1 MKGRSRGP
9 IGARVRTIAASEFKA
24 RCLELLDRVRAGEEL
39 VVTKRG
45 EPVARIVPIETVRV
59 GVSLRGSWSNRLVI
73 SGDIVQVDWADEWE
87 SAR

>member
-9 IGARVRTIAASEFKA
+9 TGGRARTIAASEFKA
-24 RCLELLDRVRAGEEL
+24 RCLELLERVRAGEEL

-45 EPVARIVPIETVRV
+45 TPVARVVPIETARP